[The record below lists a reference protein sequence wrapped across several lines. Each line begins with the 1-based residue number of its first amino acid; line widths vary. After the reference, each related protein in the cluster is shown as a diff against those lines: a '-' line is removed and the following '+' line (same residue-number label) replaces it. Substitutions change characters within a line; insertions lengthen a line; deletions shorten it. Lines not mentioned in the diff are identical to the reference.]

1 MLRTLAVTALLSAV
15 TAQGWV
21 DRTPANP
28 LTGPSNRAFPA
39 MCWDAA
45 HGYVLMFGGVN
56 LYAGVANET
65 WSWNGTAWTRHITSQ
80 QPYNGFYTQQPNQ
93 TAMVFHP
100 PTNEVVMVHFGTT
113 WTWTGSDWALRNVP
127 IGNPSSN
134 GDPRDV
140 ALAHDPIRNQTVL
153 FVGTRFVS
161 SGFPTPVSETYLWDG
176 FSWSPRQTPVIPW
189 PVVNPAMA
197 FDPVANRI
205 VLATSGSPA
214 GAFYEWTGSNWQ
226 QRLPAGAPMTLGA
239 MATDT
244 AHQQI
249 VMFDGVMN
257 AQPNHT
263 WSLANGTLQQVSTAI
278 EPARRFGAAMAYDPI
293 RGKFVMFGGTNN
305 WNAQVNQL
313 FTLGD
318 TWEFELGAGASY
330 TTFGTGCMGSR
341 GVPTLAAQS
350 GSVPHIGQTFQANVG
365 NLPFTG
371 PVFLFVGISNTTY
384 GASPLPFGLGGLGA
398 PGCNIL
404 SSGEDLRLLTNVLGS
419 ALWQWTIPN
428 APGVSFYNQAFAFD
442 PAANALGLTV
452 SNAGHGT
459 IGF

>member
-1 MLRTLAVTALLSAV
+1 MLRTLCVSVLATLA

-28 LTGPSNRAFPA
+28 LTGPSSRAFPA

-45 HGYVLMFGGVN
+45 HGYVLMFGGAPGSFGGGAV
-56 LYAGVANET
+56 NET
-65 WSWNGTAWTRHITSQ
+65 WSWNGTSWTRHNASQ
-80 QPYNGFYTQQPNQ
+80 LPYGGWYQEAPHQ

-113 WTWTGSDWALRNVP
+113 WTWTGTDWLLRNAP
-127 IGNPSSN
+127 IGAGN
-134 GDPRDV
+134 DPRDI
-140 ALAHDPIRNQTVL
+140 AMAHDPIRNQTVL
-153 FVGTRFVS
+153 FVGTRYAYNQ
-161 SGFPTPVSETYLWDG
+161 GPPAPVSQTFVWDG
-176 FSWSPRQTPVIPW
+176 FSWSPRSTPVTPW
-189 PVVNPAMA
+189 PIQNPAMA
-197 FDPVANRI
+197 FDPVANRL

-226 QRLPAGAPMTLGA
+226 QRFPAGAPVTLGA
-239 MATDT
+239 MASDT
-244 AHQQI
+244 PHQRI
-249 VMFDGVMN
+249 VMLDGVMN

-263 WSLANGTLQQVSTAI
+263 WTLANGQLQQVSTAI

-293 RGKFVMFGGTNN
+293 RGKVVMFGGTNQ
-305 WNAQVNQL
+305 WNYQNLNFA
-313 FTLGD
+313 LGD

-330 TTFGTGCMGSR
+330 STFGTGCTGSR
-341 GVPTLAAQS
+341 GVPTLTAQA
-350 GSVPHIGQTFQANVG
+350 GSLPRIGQTFQGNLG

-384 GASPLPFGLGGLGA
+384 GPTPLPFGLGSLGA
-398 PGCNIL
+398 PGCNVL

-419 ALWQWTIPN
+419 SLWQWTIPN

-452 SNAGHGT
+452 SNGGQGT
-459 IGF
+459 IGY